1 MANSKKRRKIL
12 VFSVIGIALIAL
24 TAGAILRKREV
35 VITVQTEKVA
45 RRNLTEIV
53 VANGKI
59 QPVLQVKISP
69 EVSGEIIELPVKEGQ
84 HVNKGD
90 LILKIKP
97 DVYVANR
104 NQAEASYKSSV
115 ASKATGEAN
124 LRKAEAE
131 YKRNQDLF
139 KTKLVSDS
147 AFDEVKA
154 AYDVAVAQLTS
165 AGHQVEMSRASLASA
180 EEELAKTTIVSPLTG
195 TVSKLNS

>member
-1 MANSKKRRKIL
+1 MAKSNKRRKIL
-12 VFSVIGIALIAL
+12 TFGLIG
-24 TAGAILRKREV
+24 AGVAGLAVWAILKKREV
-35 VITVQTEKVA
+35 VITIQTEKVA
-45 RRNLTEIV
+45 RANLTEIV

-59 QPVLQVKISP
+59 QPVVQVKISP

-115 ASKATGEAN
+115 AGKTTAEAN

-131 YKRNQDLF
+131 YKRGKDLF
-139 KTKLVSDS
+139 QHKLISDS
-147 AFDEVKA
+147 AFDEIRA
-154 AYDVAVAQLTS
+154 NYDVAQAQVIN
-165 AGHQVEMSRASLASA
+165 AEDQVDMAKASLASA
-180 EEELAKTTIVSPLTG
+180 DE
-195 TVSKLNS
+195 

>member
-12 VFSVIGIALIAL
+12 IFGLIGAGIAGLA
-24 TAGAILRKREV
+24 AWAIFKKREV

-45 RRNLTEIV
+45 RRSLNEIV

-84 HVNKGD
+84 PVKKGD

-97 DVYVANR
+97 DFYIANR
-104 NQAEASYKSSV
+104 NQAEAGYKSAV
-115 ASKATGEAN
+115 AGKTTAEAN

-131 YKRNQDLF
+131 FRRIRDLF
-139 KTKLVSDS
+139 RTKLVSES
-147 AFDEVKA
+147 AFDEAQA
-154 AYDVAVAQLTS
+154 AYDVAQAQLTS
-165 AGHQVEMSRASLASA
+165 AGHQVEMARANLASA
-180 EEELAKTTIVSPLTG
+180 DDSLA
-195 TVSKLNS
+195 